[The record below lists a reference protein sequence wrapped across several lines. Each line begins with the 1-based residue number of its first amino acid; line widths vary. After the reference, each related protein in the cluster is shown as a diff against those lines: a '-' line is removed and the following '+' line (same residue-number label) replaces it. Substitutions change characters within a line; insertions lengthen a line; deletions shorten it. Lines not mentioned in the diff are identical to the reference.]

1 MADRTR
7 SSIVVAAP
15 AHEVMAVIA
24 DFAAYP
30 EWTGAVKEATVLTTS
45 APDER
50 PDQVRFRLEAG
61 PIKDDY
67 TLSYEWEDD
76 REVRWTLVDARLLSA
91 MDGSYTLREQP
102 DGSTEV
108 TYTLSVDIKL
118 PLLGR
123 IKRNG
128 EKIIIDTALKG
139 LKDRVEGSNDRT

>member
-15 AHEVMAVIA
+15 AHDIMAVIA

-45 APDER
+45 ANGR

-67 TLSYEWEDD
+67 TLAYEWEDD
-76 REVRWTLVDARLLSA
+76 REVRWTLVEARLLSA
-91 MDGSYTLREQP
+91 MDGSYTLAQQA

-108 TYTLSVDIKL
+108 TYSLSVDIRL

>member
-1 MADRTR
+1 
-7 SSIVVAAP
+7 
-15 AHEVMAVIA
+15 VIA

-102 DGSTEV
+102 NGSTEV